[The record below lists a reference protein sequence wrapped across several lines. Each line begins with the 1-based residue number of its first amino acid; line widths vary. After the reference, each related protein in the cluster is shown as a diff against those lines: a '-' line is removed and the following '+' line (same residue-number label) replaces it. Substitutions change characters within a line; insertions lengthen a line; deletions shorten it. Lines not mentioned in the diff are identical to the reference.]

1 MPVPAEYVRDLHA
14 YELRILLALER
25 LMRRYRWV
33 PLEVLRPA
41 TGYSESELSYR
52 LSRLMTMDMVR
63 YEKVPYEGYALVFN
77 GYDALALNTLTRRNT
92 IQALGILIGVG
103 KESEVCEAMGLG
115 PVVLKFHR
123 VGQRS
128 FQSVRLKR
136 GYMPEAGH
144 CPWIFASSISAKMEY
159 DALKMLHPTVSV
171 PLPIDLNRHVLVMSF
186 IPGADLV
193 RATLEEPEQVLDDIL
208 RNIHKAYQ
216 IGIVHGDLSEFNV
229 MIDEE
234 GQCWLIDWPQ
244 WVETCHPNAD
254 DLLRRDIENILQ
266 YFRRKYGIEYA
277 FDEALAKVVE

>member
-1 MPVPAEYVRDLHA
+1 MPVPAEYVRSLHA

-25 LMRRYRWV
+25 LMRRYQWV

-41 TGYSESELSYR
+41 TGFSESELSYR
-52 LSRLMTMDMVR
+52 LGRLMAMDMVR

-77 GYDALALNTLTRRNT
+77 GYDTLALHTLTRRGT

-115 PVVLKFHR
+115 PVALKFHR

-128 FQSVRLKR
+128 FQSARLKR
-136 GYMPEAGH
+136 GYMPEATH

-159 DALKMLHPTVSV
+159 DALKTLHPAVSV

-186 IPGADLV
+186 IPGVDLV
-193 RATLEEPEQVLDDIL
+193 RATLEEPEAALDDIL
-208 RNIHKAYQ
+208 KNIREAYRL
-216 IGIVHGDLSEFNV
+216 GIVHGDLSEFNV
-229 MIDEE
+229 MVDE

-244 WVETCHPNAD
+244 WVETSHPNAG
-254 DLLRRDIENILQ
+254 DLLARDIENILQ
-266 YFRRKYGIEYA
+266 YFKRKYGIEYA
-277 FDEALAKVVE
+277 FDEALARVVE

>member
-77 GYDALALNTLTRRNT
+77 GYDALALNALTRRDT

-208 RNIHKAYQ
+208 RNIRKAYQ